1 MIMNDDCDVVD
12 IYLEKLPIKV
22 GQVDKDFRVLRN
34 TEHRVGSC
42 TSSHFSLISANC
54 NIRQL

>member
-22 GQVDKDFRVLRN
+22 GQVDKDFRVLM
-34 TEHRVGSC
+34 
-42 TSSHFSLISANC
+42 LIYDHEY
-54 NIRQL
+54 